1 MVSVILPTYNRAAFL
16 PEAIGS
22 VLRQKD
28 VDFELLVIDDG
39 STDNTEE
46 LVMSFGDDRIKYFK
60 RPHTGML
67 SQLKNFAIDRSSG
80 EFLAFM
86 DSDDLWTEGK
96 LSRQL
101 QLLTGHPE
109 LGFSLA
115 DITVFKGDTVLKEY
129 TYRSRGGIQCTN
141 IFPWIINNGFL
152 VYNPTILM
160 RKTCLEHTGYFNES
174 LRSGCLTFNMRLAY
188 HYQCGVFFEPMLLRR
203 LHDTNVSE
211 EKRYQN
217 YDEYLFAYQ
226 RFYEE
231 KKIGRI
237 RLSRARGNAFFK
249 LGELYS
255 VEHRLREARKNYIL
269 ALKNDPLH
277 PRYYRALLKS
287 YLWS

>member
-1 MVSVILPTYNRAAFL
+1 MVSVILPTYNRAVYL
-16 PEAIGS
+16 RDAIAS
-22 VLRQKD
+22 VLQQTG
-28 VDFELLVIDDG
+28 VTLELLVIDDG
-39 STDNTEE
+39 STDDTEE
-46 LVMSFGDDRIKYFK
+46 LVMSFRDDRIKYFK
-60 RPHTGML
+60 RPHTGRL

-96 LSRQL
+96 LARQL
-101 QLLTGHPE
+101 QLLTDHPE
-109 LGFSLA
+109 LGFSLT

-129 TYRSRGGIQCTN
+129 TYRSRGGVECAN
-141 IFPWIINNGFL
+141 VFPRIIRNGFL

-188 HYQCGVFFEPMLLRR
+188 HYPCGVFFEPMLLRR
-203 LHDTNVSE
+203 LHDANVSE
-211 EKRYQN
+211 EKRFQN
-217 YDEYLFAYQ
+217 YDEYLFAYE

-231 KKIGRI
+231 HKIGMI
-237 RLSRARGNAFFK
+237 RLCKARGNAFFK

-255 VEHRLREARKNYIL
+255 VERRLREARKNYIL